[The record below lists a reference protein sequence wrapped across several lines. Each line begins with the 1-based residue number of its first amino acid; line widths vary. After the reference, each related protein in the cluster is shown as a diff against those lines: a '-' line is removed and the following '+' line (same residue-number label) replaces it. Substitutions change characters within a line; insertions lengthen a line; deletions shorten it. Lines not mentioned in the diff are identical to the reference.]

1 MKLGP
6 DIRSNLSSTSVL
18 SETECASPNFAV
30 TQSLVSLMVQS
41 TDSLNTDPP
50 AQQCE
55 LDNANTS
62 RILTPWMHGK

>member
-18 SETECASPNFAV
+18 LETECASPNFAV

-41 TDSLNTDPP
+41 TDPP